1 MALWLEEAGNF
12 LYLAWREQET
22 QTQTYDKIL
31 KQRSSIALHI
41 GLLLALCGVL
51 YLPYLGALPFFDRGE
66 PREALAVQDIVQRGE
81 WWFPLKT
88 PTTIPSKP
96 PLFHWSAALTSK
108 ITGKLDERTIRFP
121 SAFYAILGV
130 ITIYWLGRKLF
141 GAQVGLLAGA
151 ILSTTLLYSS
161 QALNAR
167 VDMTLCFFLTFSL
180 VLFYLLYRG
189 FVTRPLW
196 YYLFY
201 AVVGIGALAKGPLGI
216 LLPAL
221 VAGAFLAIKRR
232 WDLLFKFCFHPGGLL
247 TVTIAAGWYGVAA
260 MRGGE
265 DFVDR
270 QLLKENLERFFGGS
284 GHSNPV
290 YYYIPYLFF
299 EGLPW
304 SLFLPFVL
312 WDYFKKRSVTWGDD
326 GLFLTIWLGAMF
338 GFFSL
343 SMGKRPVY
351 LLPVYPAMA
360 LLTAAWFYQQGE
372 VLGMRRF
379 WYRLIALIAGWFGI
393 VLLVIT
399 LGGLWNHDPGW
410 FFSLIEPLLKPKDR
424 ANLLA
429 VRESLVSFGWAY
441 TVAACL
447 SGILWLATASSLW
460 MARIRLAAY
469 CLVLG
474 SILVPFIG
482 WSMVLPAIAE
492 TKSYRQFMEEVNR
505 RVEPSGK
512 LYLFGE
518 LHSDPIVYY
527 RGMEIETLERSM
539 DQVATQLGTGDVYI
553 IMAQQTWSQM
563 AKLRPTLA
571 APLLKS
577 KGTGPE
583 GDLPIVL
590 VRASG
595 V

>member
-1 MALWLEEAGNF
+1 VN
-12 LYLAWREQET
+12 QP
-22 QTQTYDKIL
+22 
-31 KQRSSIALHI
+31 SIISLHI
-41 GLLLALCGVL
+41 GILLTLCAVL

-81 WWFPLKT
+81 WLFPLKT

-96 PLFHWSAALTSK
+96 PLFHWSAALTSQ
-108 ITGKLDERTIRFP
+108 IIGKLDERTIRFP
-121 SAFYAILGV
+121 SALYAILGV
-130 ITIYWLGRKLF
+130 IAIYWLGRRLF
-141 GAQVGLLAGA
+141 GAKVGLLAGA
-151 ILSTTLLYSS
+151 ILSTTLVYSA
-161 QALNAR
+161 QAMDAR
-167 VDMTLCFFLTFSL
+167 VDMTLCFFITLSL
-180 VLFYLLYRG
+180 VLFYSLYRG
-189 FVTRPLW
+189 FFTRPLW

-201 AVVGIGALAKGPLGI
+201 TVVGIGALAKGPLGI
-216 LLPAL
+216 LLPVL
-221 VAGAFLAIKRR
+221 VAGTFLAIKRR
-232 WDLLFKFCFHPGGLL
+232 WDLILQFCFHPGVLL
-247 TVTIAAGWYGVAA
+247 TVAIAAGWYGVAVT
-260 MRGGE
+260 RGGE
-265 DFVDR
+265 DFVEQR
-270 QLLKENLERFFGGS
+270 LLKENVERFFGGS

-312 WDYFKKRSVTWGDD
+312 WDHFKKRSVARGDD

-338 GFFSL
+338 AFFSL

-351 LLPVYPAMA
+351 LLPLYPAMA
-360 LLTAAWFYQQGE
+360 LLTANWFYQQGE
-372 VLGMRRF
+372 ALGMRRF
-379 WYRLIALIAGWFGI
+379 WYRVIALIAAWFGS

-429 VRESLVSFGWAY
+429 VRESLVSFGWAF

-447 SGILWLATASSLW
+447 SGILWLATAYSLW
-460 MARIRLAAY
+460 MARIRTAAY
-469 CLVLG
+469 CLVLV

-492 TKSYRQFMEEVNR
+492 TKSYREFMEEVNR
-505 RVEPSGK
+505 HVQPTGK
-512 LYLFGE
+512 LYLFGP

-527 RGMEIETLERSM
+527 RNMEIEILERPM
-539 DQVATQLGTGDVYI
+539 DQVAAQIGTGDVYI
-553 IMAQQTWSQM
+553 IMAQETWSRM
-563 AKLRPTLA
+563 RKLRPTLV
-571 APLLKS
+571 APLLTS
-577 KGTGPE
+577 KGRGPE
-583 GDLPIVL
+583 GDIPIVL

>member
-1 MALWLEEAGNF
+1 MRIAVDIG
-12 LYLAWREQET
+12 
-22 QTQTYDKIL
+22 IL
-31 KQRSSIALHI
+31 LV
-41 GLLLALCGVL
+41 LCGVL

-81 WWFPLKT
+81 WLFPLKT
-88 PTTIPSKP
+88 STTIPSKP
-96 PLFHWSAALTSK
+96 PLFHWSAALTSQ

-121 SAFYAILGV
+121 SALYAILGV
-130 ITIYWLGRKLF
+130 ITIYWLGRRLF
-141 GAQVGLLAGA
+141 GAKVGLLAGA
-151 ILSTTLLYSS
+151 ILSTTLVYSS
-161 QALNAR
+161 QALDAR
-167 VDMTLCFFLTFSL
+167 VDMTLCFFVTLSL
-180 VLFYLLYRG
+180 VLFYSLYRQ
-189 FVTRPLW
+189 FVTRPGW

-201 AVVGIGALAKGPLGI
+201 VVVGVGTLAKGPLGM

-221 VAGAFLAIKRR
+221 VAGTFLALKRR
-232 WDLLFKFCFHPGGLL
+232 WDLIFKFCFHPGGLL
-247 TVTIAAGWYGVAA
+247 TVAIAAGWYIVAVT
-260 MRGGE
+260 RGGE
-265 DFVDR
+265 DFIDR

-312 WDYFKKRSVTWGDD
+312 WDYFKKRSVAWGDD

-351 LLPVYPAMA
+351 LLPLYPAMA
-360 LLTAAWFYQQGE
+360 LLTAAWFYQQAE
-372 VLGMRRF
+372 ALSARRF
-379 WYRLIALIAGWFGI
+379 CYRVIALIAAWLGI
-393 VLLVIT
+393 TLLVIT

-424 ANLLA
+424 ANLSA
-429 VRESLVSFGWAY
+429 VRESLVSFGGAF

-447 SGILWLATASSLW
+447 SGILWLAITYSLW
-460 MARIRLAAY
+460 TARIRPAAY
-469 CLVLG
+469 FLVLV

-492 TKSYRQFMEEVNR
+492 TKSYREFMGEVNR
-505 RVEPSGK
+505 RVQPSGK

-518 LHSDPIVYY
+518 LHSDPIVFY
-527 RGMEIETLERSM
+527 RGMEIETLEQSM
-539 DQVATQLGTGDVYI
+539 DRVAGQIGAGDVYL
-553 IMAQQTWSQM
+553 IMAQETWLQM
-563 AKLRPTLA
+563 TKRHPTLP

-577 KGTGPE
+577 KGRGPE
-583 GDLPIVL
+583 GDVPIVL

>member
-1 MALWLEEAGNF
+1 MN
-12 LYLAWREQET
+12 QP
-22 QTQTYDKIL
+22 
-31 KQRSSIALHI
+31 SIISLHI
-41 GLLLALCGVL
+41 GILLTLCAVL

-81 WWFPLKT
+81 WLFPLKT

-96 PLFHWSAALTSK
+96 PLFHWSAALTSQ
-108 ITGKLDERTIRFP
+108 IIGKLDERTIRFP
-121 SAFYAILGV
+121 SALYAILGV
-130 ITIYWLGRKLF
+130 IAIYWLGRRLF
-141 GAQVGLLAGA
+141 GAKVGLLAGA
-151 ILSTTLLYSS
+151 ILSTTLVYSA
-161 QALNAR
+161 QAMDAR
-167 VDMTLCFFLTFSL
+167 VDMTLCFFITLSL
-180 VLFYLLYRG
+180 VLFYSLYRG
-189 FVTRPLW
+189 FFTRPLW

-201 AVVGIGALAKGPLGI
+201 TVVGIGALAKGPLGI
-216 LLPAL
+216 LLPVL
-221 VAGAFLAIKRR
+221 VAGTFLAIKRR
-232 WDLLFKFCFHPGGLL
+232 WDLILQFCFHPGVLL
-247 TVTIAAGWYGVAA
+247 TVAIAAGWYGVAVT
-260 MRGGE
+260 RGGE
-265 DFVDR
+265 DFVEQR
-270 QLLKENLERFFGGS
+270 LLKENVERFFGGS

-312 WDYFKKRSVTWGDD
+312 WDHFKKRSVARGDD

-338 GFFSL
+338 AFFSL

-351 LLPVYPAMA
+351 LLPLYPAMA
-360 LLTAAWFYQQGE
+360 LLTANWFYQQGE
-372 VLGMRRF
+372 ALGMRRF
-379 WYRLIALIAGWFGI
+379 WYRVIALIAAWFGS

-429 VRESLVSFGWAY
+429 VRESLVSFGWAF

-447 SGILWLATASSLW
+447 SGILWLATAYSLW
-460 MARIRLAAY
+460 MARIRTAAY
-469 CLVLG
+469 CLVLV

-492 TKSYRQFMEEVNR
+492 TKSYREFMEEVNR
-505 RVEPSGK
+505 HVQPTGK
-512 LYLFGE
+512 LYLFGP

-527 RGMEIETLERSM
+527 RNMEIEILERPM
-539 DQVATQLGTGDVYI
+539 DQVAAQIGTGDVYI
-553 IMAQQTWSQM
+553 IMAQETWSRM
-563 AKLRPTLA
+563 RKLRPTLV
-571 APLLKS
+571 APLLTS
-577 KGTGPE
+577 KGRGPE
-583 GDLPIVL
+583 GDIPIVL

>member
-1 MALWLEEAGNF
+1 MN
-12 LYLAWREQET
+12 QP
-22 QTQTYDKIL
+22 
-31 KQRSSIALHI
+31 SIISLHI
-41 GLLLALCGVL
+41 GILLTLCAVL
-51 YLPYLGALPFFDRGE
+51 YLPYLGVLPFFDRGE

-81 WWFPLKT
+81 WLFPLKT

-96 PLFHWSAALTSK
+96 PLFHWSAALTSQ
-108 ITGKLDERTIRFP
+108 IIGKLDERTIRFP
-121 SAFYAILGV
+121 SALYAILGV
-130 ITIYWLGRKLF
+130 IAIYWLGRRLF
-141 GAQVGLLAGA
+141 GAKVGLLAGA
-151 ILSTTLLYSS
+151 ILSTTLVYSA
-161 QALNAR
+161 QALDAR
-167 VDMTLCFFLTFSL
+167 VDMTLCFFITLSL
-180 VLFYLLYRG
+180 VLFYSLYRG
-189 FVTRPLW
+189 FATRPLW

-201 AVVGIGALAKGPLGI
+201 TVVGIGALAKGPLGI

-221 VAGAFLAIKRR
+221 VAGTFLAIKRR
-232 WDLLFKFCFHPGGLL
+232 WDLILRFCFHPGVLL
-247 TVTIAAGWYGVAA
+247 TVAIAAGWYGVAVT
-260 MRGGE
+260 RGGE
-265 DFVDR
+265 DFVEQR
-270 QLLKENLERFFGGS
+270 LLKENLERFFGGS

-312 WDYFKKRSVTWGDD
+312 WDHFKKRSVASGDD

-338 GFFSL
+338 AFLSF

-351 LLPVYPAMA
+351 LLPLYPAMA
-360 LLTAAWFYQQGE
+360 LLTANWFYQQGE
-372 VLGMRRF
+372 ALGMRRF
-379 WYRLIALIAGWFGI
+379 WYRVIALIAAWFGS

-429 VRESLVSFGWAY
+429 VRESLVSFGWAF

-447 SGILWLATASSLW
+447 SGILWLATAYSLW
-460 MARIRLAAY
+460 VARIRPAAH
-469 CLVLG
+469 CLVLV

-492 TKSYRQFMEEVNR
+492 TKSYREFMEEVNR
-505 RVEPSGK
+505 RVQPTGK
-512 LYLFGE
+512 LYLFGP

-527 RGMEIETLERSM
+527 RNMEIETLERPM
-539 DQVATQLGTGDVYI
+539 DQVAAQIGTGDVYI
-553 IMAQQTWSQM
+553 IMAQETWSRM
-563 AKLRPTLA
+563 TKLRPTLV
-571 APLLKS
+571 APLLTS
-577 KGTGPE
+577 KGRGPE
-583 GDLPIVL
+583 GDIPIVL

>member
-81 WWFPLKT
+81 WLFPLKT

-312 WDYFKKRSVTWGDD
+312 WDYFKKRSVAWGDD

-351 LLPVYPAMA
+351 LVPVYPAMA

>member
-1 MALWLEEAGNF
+1 MGLQF
-12 LYLAWREQET
+12 LKIRTEET
-22 QTQTYDKIL
+22 QTCDKIVN
-31 KQRSSIALHI
+31 QRLRIAVDI
-41 GLLLALCGVL
+41 GILLVLCGVL
-51 YLPYLGALPFFDRGE
+51 YLPYLDALPFFDRGE

-81 WWFPLKT
+81 WLFPLKT

-96 PLFHWSAALTSK
+96 PLFHWSAALSSQ

-121 SAFYAILGV
+121 SALYAMLGV
-130 ITIYWLGRKLF
+130 ITIYWLGRRVF
-141 GAQVGLLAGA
+141 GAKVGLLAGA
-151 ILSTTLLYSS
+151 ILSTTLVYSS
-161 QALNAR
+161 QALDAR
-167 VDMTLCFFLTFSL
+167 VDMTLCFFVTLSL
-180 VLFYLLYRG
+180 VLFYSLYRQ
-189 FVTRPLW
+189 FVTRPGW

-201 AVVGIGALAKGPLGI
+201 VVVGIGALAKGPLGI

-221 VAGAFLAIKRR
+221 VAGTFLAIKRR
-232 WDLLFKFCFHPGGLL
+232 WDLLLKFCFHPGGLL
-247 TVTIAAGWYGVAA
+247 TVAIAAGWYIVAVT
-260 MRGGE
+260 RGGE
-265 DFVDR
+265 DFIDR

-312 WDYFKKRSVTWGDD
+312 WDYFKKRWVAWGED
-326 GLFLTIWLGAMF
+326 GLFLTVWLGAMF

-351 LLPVYPAMA
+351 LLPLYPAMA

-372 VLGMRRF
+372 ALSARRF
-379 WYRLIALIAGWFGI
+379 CYRVIALIAAWLGI
-393 VLLVIT
+393 TLLVIT

-424 ANLLA
+424 ANLSA
-429 VRESLVSFGWAY
+429 VRESLVSFGGAF
-441 TVAACL
+441 TVAACF
-447 SGILWLATASSLW
+447 SGVLWLAISYSLW
-460 MARIRLAAY
+460 TARIRPAAY
-469 CLVLG
+469 FLVLV

-492 TKSYRQFMEEVNR
+492 TKSYRDFMEEVNR
-505 RVEPSGK
+505 RVQPSGK

-518 LHSDPIVYY
+518 LHSDPIVFY
-527 RGMEIETLERSM
+527 RGMEIETLEQSM
-539 DQVATQLGTGDVYI
+539 DRAAARIGDGDVYI
-553 IMAQQTWSQM
+553 IMAQETWSQM
-563 AKLRPTLA
+563 AKRHPTLP

-583 GDLPIVL
+583 GDVPIVL

>member
-81 WWFPLKT
+81 WLFPLKT

-351 LLPVYPAMA
+351 LVPVYPAMA

>member
-1 MALWLEEAGNF
+1 MALCLEEAGNF
-12 LYLAWREQET
+12 LYVAWMEQET
-22 QTQTYDKIL
+22 QTQTYDKIV
-31 KQRSSIALHI
+31 KPRSSMALHI
-41 GLLLALCGVL
+41 GILLALCGVL

-81 WWFPLKT
+81 WLFPLKT

-151 ILSTTLLYSS
+151 ILSTTLLYSN

-351 LLPVYPAMA
+351 LVPVYPAMA

>member
-1 MALWLEEAGNF
+1 VN
-12 LYLAWREQET
+12 
-22 QTQTYDKIL
+22 
-31 KQRSSIALHI
+31 QRLSIALDI
-41 GLLLALCGVL
+41 GILLALCSVL

-81 WWFPLKT
+81 WLFPLKT

-96 PLFHWSAALTSK
+96 PLFHWSAALTSQ
-108 ITGKLDERTIRFP
+108 ITGILDERTIRFP
-121 SAFYAILGV
+121 SALYATLGV
-130 ITIYWLGRKLF
+130 ITIYWLGLRLF
-141 GAQVGLLAGA
+141 GAKVGLLAGG
-151 ILSTTLLYSS
+151 ILSTTLVYSS
-161 QALNAR
+161 QALDAR
-167 VDMTLCFFLTFSL
+167 VDMTLCFFVTLSL
-180 VLFYLLYRG
+180 VFFYSLYRE
-189 FVTRPLW
+189 FVTQPSW

-201 AVVGIGALAKGPLGI
+201 AILGIGALAKGPLGI

-221 VAGAFLAIKRR
+221 VAGTFLAIMRR
-232 WDLLFKFCFHPGGLL
+232 WDLLFKFGFHPGGLL
-247 TVTIAAGWYGVAA
+247 TVIIAAGWYGVAVT
-260 MRGGE
+260 RGGE
-265 DFVDR
+265 DFIDR

-312 WDYFKKRSVTWGDD
+312 WDYFKNRSFGRSDD
-326 GLFLTIWLGAMF
+326 VLFLVIWLAVMF

-351 LLPVYPAMA
+351 LLPLYPAMA
-360 LLTAAWFYQQGE
+360 LLTAAWVYQQGE
-372 VLGMRRF
+372 ALGVRCF
-379 WYRLIALIAGWFGI
+379 WYRVIALIAAWLGMT
-393 VLLVIT
+393 LLVIT

-410 FFSLIEPLLKPKDR
+410 FFSLIELLLKPKDR
-424 ANLLA
+424 ANLSA
-429 VRESLVSFGWAY
+429 VRESLVSFGGAF

-447 SGILWLATASSLW
+447 SGILWLAIAYSLW
-460 MARIRLAAY
+460 TTRIRLAAY
-469 CLVLG
+469 GLVLV

-492 TKSYRQFMEEVNR
+492 TKSYRDFMGEVNR
-505 RVEPSGK
+505 QVQPSGK

-518 LHSDPIVYY
+518 LHSDPIVFY
-527 RGMEIETLERSM
+527 RGMEIETLERSI
-539 DQVATQLGTGDVYI
+539 DQVAAKIGSGDVYI

-563 AKLRPTLA
+563 TKRRPTLP

-577 KGTGPE
+577 KGRGPE
-583 GDLPIVL
+583 GDVPIVL

>member
-1 MALWLEEAGNF
+1 VN
-12 LYLAWREQET
+12 QP
-22 QTQTYDKIL
+22 
-31 KQRSSIALHI
+31 SIISLHI
-41 GLLLALCGVL
+41 GILLTLCAVL

-81 WWFPLKT
+81 WLFPLKT

-96 PLFHWSAALTSK
+96 PLFHWSAALTSQ

-121 SAFYAILGV
+121 SALYAILGV
-130 ITIYWLGRKLF
+130 IAIYWLGRRLF
-141 GAQVGLLAGA
+141 GAKVGLLAGA
-151 ILSTTLLYSS
+151 ILSTTLVYSA
-161 QALNAR
+161 QALDAR
-167 VDMTLCFFLTFSL
+167 VDMTLCFFITMSL
-180 VLFYLLYRG
+180 VLFYSLYRG
-189 FVTRPLW
+189 FATQPLW

-201 AVVGIGALAKGPLGI
+201 AVVGVGALAKGPLGI

-221 VAGAFLAIKRR
+221 VAGTFLAIKRR
-232 WDLLFKFCFHPGGLL
+232 WDLLLKFCFHPGVLL
-247 TVTIAAGWYGVAA
+247 TLIIAAGWYGVAVT
-260 MRGGE
+260 RGGE
-265 DFVDR
+265 DFVDQR
-270 QLLKENLERFFGGS
+270 LLKENLERFFGGS
-284 GHSNPV
+284 GHSHPV
-290 YYYIPYLFF
+290 YYYIPYVFL

-312 WDYFKKRSVTWGDD
+312 WDHFKNRSVARGDD

-338 GFFSL
+338 AFFSL

-351 LLPVYPAMA
+351 LLPLYPAMA
-360 LLTAAWFYQQGE
+360 LLTANWFYQQGE
-372 VLGMRRF
+372 ALGMRRF
-379 WYRLIALIAGWFGI
+379 WYRVIALIAAWFAT
-393 VLLVIT
+393 VLLAIT

-424 ANLLA
+424 ANLMA
-429 VRESLVSFGWAY
+429 VRESLVSFGWAF

-447 SGILWLATASSLW
+447 SGILWLATAYLLW
-460 MARIRLAAY
+460 MARIRPAAY
-469 CLVLG
+469 CLVLV

-492 TKSYRQFMEEVNR
+492 TKSYREFMEEVNR
-505 RVEPSGK
+505 RVQPHGK

-518 LHSDPIVYY
+518 LHSDPIVFY
-527 RGMEIETLERSM
+527 RNMEIETLERSM
-539 DQVATQLGTGDVYI
+539 DHVAAQIGIGDVYI
-553 IMAQQTWSQM
+553 IMAQKTWSQM

-571 APLLKS
+571 APLLMS

-583 GDLPIVL
+583 GDVPIVL

>member
-1 MALWLEEAGNF
+1 LN
-12 LYLAWREQET
+12 
-22 QTQTYDKIL
+22 
-31 KQRSSIALHI
+31 QRSSIVLHI
-41 GLLLALCGVL
+41 GILLALCGVL

-81 WWFPLKT
+81 WLFPLKT
-88 PTTIPSKP
+88 STTIPSKP
-96 PLFHWSAALTSK
+96 PLFHWSAALTSH

-121 SAFYAILGV
+121 SALYAILGV
-130 ITIYWLGRKLF
+130 ITIYWLGRRLF
-141 GAQVGLLAGA
+141 GAKVGLLAGA
-151 ILSTTLLYSS
+151 ILATTLLYGS
-161 QALNAR
+161 QALDAR
-167 VDMTLCFFLTFSL
+167 VDMTLCFFVTLSL
-180 VLFYLLYRG
+180 VLFYSLYRG
-189 FVTRPLW
+189 LVTRPGW

-201 AVVGIGALAKGPLGI
+201 AIVGIGALAKGPLGI

-221 VAGAFLAIKRR
+221 VAGTFLAIKRR
-232 WDLLFKFCFHPGGLL
+232 WDLLAKFCFHPGGLL
-247 TVTIAAGWYGVAA
+247 TLAIAAGWYVVAVT
-260 MRGGE
+260 RGGE

-312 WDYFKKRSVTWGDD
+312 WDYFKKRSVAWGDD

-351 LLPVYPAMA
+351 LLPLYPAMA
-360 LLTAAWFYQQGE
+360 LLTAAWFYQQGKA
-372 VLGMRRF
+372 LGVRRF
-379 WYRLIALIAGWFGI
+379 WYRVIALIAAWLGI
-393 VLLVIT
+393 TLLVIT

-410 FFSLIEPLLKPKDR
+410 FFALIEPILKPKDR
-424 ANLLA
+424 ANLSA
-429 VRESLVSFGWAY
+429 VRESLVSFGGAF

-447 SGILWLATASSLW
+447 SGILWLAITSSLW
-460 MARIRLAAY
+460 TARIRPAAY
-469 CLVLG
+469 FLVLV

-482 WSMVLPAIAE
+482 WSIILPAISE
-492 TKSYRQFMEEVNR
+492 TKSYRQFMEEVNQ
-505 RVEPSGK
+505 RVPPSGK

-518 LHSDPIVYY
+518 LHSDPILFY
-527 RGMEIETLERSM
+527 RGMEIEPLERSM
-539 DQVATQLGTGDVYI
+539 DQVAARIGTGDVYI
-553 IMAQQTWSQM
+553 IMAQETWSQI

-583 GDLPIVL
+583 GDIPIVL
-590 VRASG
+590 VRATG